1 MKDDNEIKEFWDKA
15 DTFINLANEIAQ
27 VSGDGKTSASFLYAV
42 ARYNVFVSSSK
53 TKDKEELIALKD
65 SFTEYML
72 DQYKKI
78 WRKAS
83 MIILKTMSRTF
94 QNKTHNKSFVWVA
107 PLRYAAP
114 QLERYKP
121 KAHE

>member
-72 DQYKKI
+72 DQYKKN
-78 WRKAS
+78 
-83 MIILKTMSRTF
+83 MEE
-94 QNKTHNKSFVWVA
+94 SFND
-107 PLRYAAP
+107 YI
-114 QLERYKP
+114 ENYESYFP
-121 KAHE
+121 K